1 MFNVEVRD
9 YFIICYLLMFIV
21 IPRRLFIEP
30 KSVLLKTTN
39 LFVTERSVTDIL
51 FLRRVRFEAQ
61 AFLYFKLDTVKIRCY
76 TSNCNVDSVKMHC
89 KDTL

>member
-30 KSVLLKTTN
+30 KSVLLKTDK
-39 LFVTERSVTDIL
+39 FICDRVICDRYFAPAPGSV
-51 FLRRVRFEAQ
+51 
-61 AFLYFKLDTVKIRCY
+61 
-76 TSNCNVDSVKMHC
+76 
-89 KDTL
+89 